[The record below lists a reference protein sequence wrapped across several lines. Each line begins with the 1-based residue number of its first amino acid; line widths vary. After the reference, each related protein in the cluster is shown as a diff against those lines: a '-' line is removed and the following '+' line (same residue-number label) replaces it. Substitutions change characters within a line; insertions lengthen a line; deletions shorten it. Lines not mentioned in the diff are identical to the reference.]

1 MSSTATRTA
10 LEPLRALRYDQSKV
24 DLAEV
29 IAPPYDIVTEPQRDS
44 LIRRCQYCV
53 VRLELPESPQTAA
66 TLLHEWERDGV
77 LARDERPAL
86 WWHEQ
91 TFTGPDGVDR
101 VRKGFFA
108 ALRLSPYDVHVF
120 YSYAIRALASYAAG
134 DYADTVQWARRSNAL
149 NPRFTANLRFLAASL
164 AATGQV
170 EEAGRAAGQLLHVN
184 PDFSVRRFA
193 EGHAFKDPVVRTRF
207 AEQLIQAGLPK

>member
-1 MSSTATRTA
+1 MPLTSFQTTAGTWPVRSASSTLRNGSPARVLRLVLRCTAKVASTTCPSSSSSTHVSPAIGGQSIRLLAMSSTATRTA

-24 DLAEV
+24 ARAEV

-66 TLLHEWERDGV
+66 TLAHERQRDVV

-108 ALRLSPYDVHVF
+108 ALRLSPYD
-120 YSYAIRALASYAAG
+120 
-134 DYADTVQWARRSNAL
+134 
-149 NPRFTANLRFLAASL
+149 
-164 AATGQV
+164 
-170 EEAGRAAGQLLHVN
+170 EGR
-184 PDFSVRRFA
+184 VR
-193 EGHAFKDPVVRTRF
+193 
-207 AEQLIQAGLPK
+207 